1 MKITK
6 QQLKQIIKE
15 ELSAQELTHAKEL
28 LAQGLMT
35 QQEYEELLDPQK
47 KADRDASMR
56 ALYDAPTRAPT
67 TAENRGGAL
76 HTNSTGMSNPPTEK
90 AQLATVAEALQP
102 LVTQL
107 QTLLKQI
114 GAVL

>member
-76 HTNSTGMSNPPTEK
+76 HTNST
-90 AQLATVAEALQP
+90 VAEALQP